1 MISAEKILTNSL
13 AALTAVMCAGAVC
26 AMGQESGAIMEG
38 RYATLA
44 DGVYHNYQTFS
55 CSGNGAEY
63 CSSLASE
70 KLTAEE
76 QKVADGHEISADF
89 VLRYENGVYALA
101 GNAYILRTCYLT
113 TARGS
118 KNYGSYIPQQCE
130 YNRDAE
136 LLKCMLYEPYEYDER
151 GEQAGITVYFSYDG
165 DALAVDN
172 VDLRGNSGPSYEGCA
187 RELSE
192 AKFHYES
199 DSAFEHSQYLST
211 KLEFMLTDGAINK
224 LWKSLDPDTRAGLK
238 KEQIKWIKKKAARC
252 GEVTMKGSDAEL
264 IKMLNCQREMTLER
278 IEYLS
283 SKVD

>member
-44 DGVYHNYQTFS
+44 DGVYHNYQT
-55 CSGNGAEY
+55 
-63 CSSLASE
+63 SLASE

-151 GEQAGITVYFSYDG
+151 GEQAGEV
-165 DALAVDN
+165 
-172 VDLRGNSGPSYEGCA
+172 
-187 RELSE
+187 
-192 AKFHYES
+192 
-199 DSAFEHSQYLST
+199 
-211 KLEFMLTDGAINK
+211 
-224 LWKSLDPDTRAGLK
+224 SL
-238 KEQIKWIKKKAARC
+238 
-252 GEVTMKGSDAEL
+252 
-264 IKMLNCQREMTLER
+264 
-278 IEYLS
+278 
-283 SKVD
+283 